1 MKKNIKIKE
10 RYTGSVIFE
19 HKCNTILEC
28 IKEAFEKNISLR
40 DADLENADLRDADLR
55 GADLRGAKLRHADLR
70 HVELRHADLRRAD
83 LLGADLRRANLLGA
97 DLQNADLQYANLQ
110 YANLQG
116 ANLQCANLD
125 YSVMCFHCNHLK
137 PKTDRR
143 LCVQLAFHLASWM
156 KHRDNLEEDEKKLL
170 DALKPYA
177 NEFHKTEVE
186 RI

>member
-10 RYTGSVIFE
+10 RYTGIVIFE

-28 IKEAFEKNISLR
+28 IKKALEENI
-40 DADLENADLRDADLR
+40 NLRDADLR
-55 GADLRGAKLRHADLR
+55 GADFRDADLRGAKLRHADLR
-70 HVELRHADLRRAD
+70 GAKLRHVDLRHVE
-83 LLGADLRRANLLGA
+83 LRRANLLGA

-143 LCVQLAFHLASWM
+143 QRVQLAFHLASWM
-156 KHRDNLEEDEKKLL
+156 KHADNLEEDEKKLL